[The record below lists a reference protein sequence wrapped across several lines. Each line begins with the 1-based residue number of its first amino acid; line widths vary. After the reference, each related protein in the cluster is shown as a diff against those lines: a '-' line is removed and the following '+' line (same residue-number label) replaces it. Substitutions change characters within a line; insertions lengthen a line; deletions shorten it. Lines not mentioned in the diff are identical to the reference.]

1 MMTKV
6 NRLADLMIE
15 TLTQAGVRTIYGVV
29 GDSLNGLRNPRSSRL
44 RNPGQLRRARATAKP
59 PPCEGVK
66 FERRLTVGL
75 AGDFWEIPVTEGGF

>member
-59 PPCEGVK
+59 
-66 FERRLTVGL
+66 RRAKGSNLNTM
-75 AGDFWEIPVTEGGF
+75 T